1 MSVREPTA
9 AAAAGRIAA
18 TATDGAVRV
27 SAPARSEVAPLRLVM
42 VLAVGLVLWNLP
54 RPGDV
59 DQRAWH
65 LLAIFVMTVVG
76 LVVRPLPMGSMAIV
90 GIAVALVSGTLTL
103 NQALSGF
110 ANATLWL
117 VMAAFGIAA
126 AFVKTGLGAR
136 IAYRLVALCGSRTL
150 GLAYSLALTDL
161 LLAPA
166 IASNTA
172 RAGGVIYPILQSIC
186 RTLQTVDPA
195 GGRQTSGFLT
205 LTALHS
211 NIITSA
217 MFLTAIAVNPL
228 AAQFASDQNISITWG
243 LWARAAVV
251 PGLICLAL
259 VPLLIARLA
268 PPGALETPDAPALA
282 RTAIASL
289 GPMSRNEWLM
299 AGIAA
304 ALLGAWIVGPTVGI
318 DSTMA
323 ALVGLAA
330 ILVSGVLSWDDFSR
344 NHESW
349 NTFVWFA
356 TLVMMASYLSEFG
369 LTAWFS
375 NHAGALFGGVRWE
388 TGFLAL
394 SLVYFYS
401 HYFFASV
408 TAHTTAMYAPF
419 LAVALGLGA
428 PPLLAALV
436 LGFFSSLFGGLTHY
450 GTAPAPILFGSGYVR
465 LDTWWK
471 VGAIVSVVE
480 IAIWLGIGGV
490 WWRLIGIW

>member
-1 MSVREPTA
+1 MTSPP
-9 AAAAGRIAA
+9 
-18 TATDGAVRV
+18 
-27 SAPARSEVAPLRLVM
+27 PARALDGGLTDVRLGRCLL
-42 VLAVGLVLWNLP
+42 VLAVGAVLWVLP
-54 RPGDV
+54 KPEGV
-59 DQRAWH
+59 ELRAWR
-65 LLAIFVMTVVG
+65 LLAIFVTTVVG
-76 LVVRPLPMGSMAIV
+76 IVVRPLPMGSIAIV
-90 GIAVALVSGTLTL
+90 GIAASLVSGTLTL

-117 VMAAFGIAA
+117 VMAAFAIAA

-136 IAYRLVALCGSRTL
+136 IAYRLVAMCGSRTL

-186 RTLQTVDPA
+186 RTLEAVDPV
-195 GGRQTSGFLT
+195 GGRRTSGFLT
-205 LTALHS
+205 LTALHA
-211 NIITSA
+211 NIIASA

-228 AAQFASDQNISITWG
+228 AVQFAADQKIAITWG
-243 LWARAAVV
+243 LWAVAAVV
-251 PGLICLAL
+251 PGLLSLAV
-259 VPLLIARLA
+259 VPMLIARIA
-268 PPGALETPDAPALA
+268 PPGALQTPDAPALA
-282 RTAIASL
+282 KRTLAAL
-289 GPMSRNEWLM
+289 GPMKRNEWLM

-304 ALLGAWIVGPTVGI
+304 ALLAAWILGPAMGI
-318 DSTMA
+318 DSTVA
-323 ALVGLAA
+323 ALVGLAV
-330 ILVSGVLSWDDFSR
+330 ILASGVLPWDDFSR

-349 NTFVWFA
+349 NTFIWFA
-356 TLVMMASYLSEFG
+356 TLVMMASHLSEFG

-375 NHAGALFGGVRWE
+375 ERAGTLFGGIRWE

-394 SLVYFYS
+394 SLTYFYT

-408 TAHTTAMYAPF
+408 TAHTSAMYAPF

-450 GTAPAPILFGSGYVR
+450 GTAPAPILFGSGYVP
-465 LDTWWK
+465 LGTWWR